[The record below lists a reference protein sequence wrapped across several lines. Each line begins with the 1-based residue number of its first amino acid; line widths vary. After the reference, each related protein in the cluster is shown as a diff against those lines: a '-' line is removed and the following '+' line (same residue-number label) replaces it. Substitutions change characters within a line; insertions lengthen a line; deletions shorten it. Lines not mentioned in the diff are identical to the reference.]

1 MFVAFFFCG
10 IDFVVLVISFGGSLM
25 SDGGCFYNLADDKK
39 NYNFI
44 ISNRNGRDKN
54 IAVNNLKFEQKKQR
68 NTKFDRRGML

>member
-1 MFVAFFFCG
+1 
-10 IDFVVLVISFGGSLM
+10 M